1 MEARIQCIPLT
12 MSFILS
18 FWPRWDMPWHPVSQ
32 CLFLLMLIY
41 YDLVNYTGSI
51 GFGDSSIEELEGQIG
66 IKDVQD
72 CYVSPN

>member
-1 MEARIQCIPLT
+1 
-12 MSFILS
+12 
-18 FWPRWDMPWHPVSQ
+18 
-32 CLFLLMLIY
+32 MLIY